1 MLQIKRS
8 KDNRVVKCILHRIA
22 DIPGGVTVYTAD
34 LGGNALLEGT
44 PLSKPVNGISHVVK
58 TAKVLTNVAATDT
71 TIEIAK
77 GHHFKVGDFI
87 GNGTKAK
94 AISVINTSN
103 AAKDVITLAAA
114 YGTTATAGDGLVECS
129 AADSAAKYAAF
140 AIAGSNYDVKAGEN
154 LFVDAWIHA
163 VVREGNA
170 PVVDAG
176 IKSALKNVSYL

>member
-44 PLSKPVNGISHVVK
+44 PLSKPSNGVSHVVK
-58 TAKVLTNVAATDT
+58 TAKVLTNATNSAT
-71 TIEIAK
+71 TYDVAK
-77 GHHFKVGDFI
+77 GHHFKVGQYI
-87 GNGTKAK
+87 GNGTKAQEIT
-94 AISVINTSN
+94 AIDKSN
-103 AAKDVITLAAA
+103 AAKDVITV
-114 YGTTATAGDGLVECS
+114 TATLGVALTAGDVLVECS
-129 AADSAAKYAAF
+129 GTNQAAKYAAF
-140 AIAGSNYDVKAGEN
+140 AIAGSNHDVKAGEN

-170 PVVDAG
+170 PSVDSG